1 MARLTILLVFLFILF
16 IQFNHQEASSIYR
29 SRYDDIEEPLFPSP
43 VSSYLLNLWYHQLS
57 NSQNNEQQNDDIE
70 HIWKR
75 FSPDLTQ
82 LRQRRRFGNTR
93 YGRSL
98 PND

>member
-1 MARLTILLVFLFILF
+1 MPRLPILLVFLFILF
-16 IQFNHQEASSIYR
+16 IQFNHQQASSVYY
-29 SRYDDIEEPLFPSP
+29 SSLDDIEDPLFPSRVP
-43 VSSYLLNLWYHQLS
+43 SSLLHVWYNRLNNLK
-57 NSQNNEQQNDDIE
+57 QQDDIE

-75 FSPDLTQ
+75 FSPELAH

-98 PND
+98 SDD